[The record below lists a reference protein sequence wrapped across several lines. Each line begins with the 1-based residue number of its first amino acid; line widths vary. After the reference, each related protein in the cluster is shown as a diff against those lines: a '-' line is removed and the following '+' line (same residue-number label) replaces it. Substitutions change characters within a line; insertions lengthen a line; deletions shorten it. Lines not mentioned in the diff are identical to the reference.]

1 LSSLFRTIF
10 LIALPF
16 IFYFVSGRWGV
27 RVAALILLAGAF
39 GNLILQGLKDR
50 VLKTY
55 AALTA
60 LVILVLNLLAFFFR
74 NDLFARFIPL
84 ALGTH
89 FFVLFFRS
97 QFQEITLIERIASL
111 QKELS
116 PEERRYCR
124 NLNRI
129 WVVVI
134 FCILLL
140 VLWAALFASLGT
152 WTLVTG
158 VITYVIMGVLFV
170 IEYIIRKWR
179 FGYYGSSLLDRF
191 LKRTLRPLQLKI
203 SPRSGTSAPLKPSR
217 ENEHPSI

>member
-1 LSSLFRTIF
+1 LSNLIRSIF

-16 IFYFVSGRWGV
+16 IFYFVSNRWGV
-27 RVAALILLAGAF
+27 RAAALILLVGAC
-39 GNLILQGLKDR
+39 GNLIMQGLKDR

-55 AALTA
+55 AVLTA
-60 LVILVLNLLAFFFR
+60 FIVLALNLLAFFFR

-111 QKELS
+111 QKALS

-129 WVVVI
+129 WVVAI
-134 FCILLL
+134 FGILLL

-158 VITYVIMGVLFV
+158 GLTYAIMGVLFA
-170 IEYIIRKWR
+170 IEYIIRKWK
-179 FGYYGSSLLDRF
+179 FGYYGSNMMDRF

-203 SPRSGTSAPLKPSR
+203 SPQLSASASLKPSK